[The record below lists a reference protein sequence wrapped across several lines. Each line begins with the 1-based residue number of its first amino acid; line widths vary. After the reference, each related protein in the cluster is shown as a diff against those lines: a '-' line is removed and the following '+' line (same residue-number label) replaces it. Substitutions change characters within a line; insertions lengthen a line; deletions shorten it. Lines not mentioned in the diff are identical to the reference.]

1 MYGAILGDMVGAP
14 YEYDRSSKTK
24 DFPLWIESSRKTDDT
39 VMTLAVAEAL
49 LTTRNK
55 SNTIIIDSLIYHMK
69 KYGELYPWEGY
80 GTRFSWWLK
89 SNDPKPYN
97 SCGNGSAMRVSS
109 AGWLFNT
116 IEKTREVA
124 RLTAE
129 VTHNHPEGIKGAE
142 ATASII
148 FLARKGYNKDYIK
161 QYVIDNF
168 GYDLSKTCDEIRPT
182 YHHVETCQ
190 ETVPQAIT
198 AFLEGNDFEE
208 VIRNAV
214 SLGGDCDT
222 LTCIAGSMA
231 EAMYG
236 VPEDMKQEVRNRL
249 SEYTDLLAILDR
261 FIEEKD
267 NKPKLKLNLHMKGN

>member
-14 YEYDRSSKTK
+14 YEYDRSDKVK
-24 DFPLWIESSRKTDDT
+24 DFPLWKESSRKTDDT
-39 VMTLAVAEAL
+39 VMTIAVADAL
-49 LTTRNK
+49 LKTRHK
-55 SNTIIIDSLIYHMK
+55 SNDEIKDTLIESMK
-69 KYGELYPWEGY
+69 KYGKLYPDEGY
-80 GTRFSWWLK
+80 GVRFSFWLK
-89 SNDPKPYN
+89 SNNTTPYN

-109 AGWLFNT
+109 AGWLFNS

-142 ATASII
+142 SVASVI
-148 FLARKGYNKDYIK
+148 FLARNGYDKNYIK
-161 QYVIDNF
+161 QYIIDNF
-168 GYDLSKTCDEIRPT
+168 EYDLSKTCDEIRPT
-182 YHHVETCQ
+182 YHHIETCQ

-198 AFLEGNDFEE
+198 AFLEGIDFEDC
-208 VIRNAV
+208 IRNAV

-222 LTCIAGSMA
+222 LTCICGSMA

-249 SEYTDLLAILDR
+249 ENYPDLLVILDK
-261 FIEEKD
+261 FIKEK
-267 NKPKLKLNLHMKGN
+267 